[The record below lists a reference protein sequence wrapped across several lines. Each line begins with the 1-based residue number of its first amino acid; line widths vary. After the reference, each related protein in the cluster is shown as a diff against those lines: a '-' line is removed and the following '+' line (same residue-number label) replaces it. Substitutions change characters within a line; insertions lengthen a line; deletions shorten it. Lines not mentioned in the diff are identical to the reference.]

1 MSKQTISGFAVI
13 GPKWMGKGFEVKGI
27 GQQTCEAWS
36 DASFNVSG
44 GRVPSRDMPK
54 EYIHLK
60 CVEAKITVT
69 F

>member
-1 MSKQTISGFAVI
+1 MSKQTITGYAVI
-13 GPKWMGKGFEVKGI
+13 GQKWLGKGFEVKGI

-36 DASFNVSG
+36 DASYSVSQG
-44 GRVPSRDMPK
+44 KVPSRDMPK
-54 EYIHLK
+54 EYPHLK